1 MTKKARITFAGNPSE
16 RISSQVDA
24 KSAVA
29 TTMPSPTVGQTF
41 QLTRDCSCT
50 QQIVCAD
57 APVYALTYVPA
68 ISCTNPKQQQ
78 QLLLPSGNGTD
89 EQTVK
94 KRNKITE
101 QHWTTTTTHETTAS
115 S

>member
-41 QLTRDCSCT
+41 QLTRDYSCT
-50 QQIVCAD
+50 
-57 APVYALTYVPA
+57 
-68 ISCTNPKQQQ
+68 
-78 QLLLPSGNGTD
+78 
-89 EQTVK
+89 
-94 KRNKITE
+94 
-101 QHWTTTTTHETTAS
+101 
-115 S
+115 